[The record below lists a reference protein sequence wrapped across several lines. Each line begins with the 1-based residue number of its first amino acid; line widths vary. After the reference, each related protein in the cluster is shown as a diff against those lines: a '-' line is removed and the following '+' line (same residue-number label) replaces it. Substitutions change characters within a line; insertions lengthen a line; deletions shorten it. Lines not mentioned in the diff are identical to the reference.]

1 MQQAQ
6 TEMDA
11 VAVRMAGQFPEM
23 KDWGV
28 RLQAFY
34 HWFVQDNLRTALIVL
49 LSAVGLVLLIA
60 CANVANLQLARAAA
74 RQKEIAVRTRWARA
88 ARACLGSFSRRVCC

>member
-11 VAVRMAGQFPEM
+11 VAARMAAQFPEM

-49 LSAVGLVLLIA
+49 LSAVGLVLLTA

-74 RQKEIAVRTRWARA
+74 RQKEIAVRTA
-88 ARACLGSFSRRVCC
+88 LGA